1 MHPQQERLHSLDAV
15 RAFALLLGIVLHA
28 AASFVPARF
37 SLEWVV
43 ADNSPSYTLM
53 ALLPAIHLF
62 RMTLFFFIAGFFAH
76 LSYHRKG
83 AEAFARDRLTR
94 IALPFV
100 VGWCVMTPIIRY
112 LWRLGHQ
119 QNGITSEISLW
130 PSADKWASGEL
141 SLTHLWFLYYLM
153 VFYVVIVG
161 ARHFLVDKID
171 ASGQLRSKMDR
182 MFRKLI
188 DSRWAPVVLSLPL
201 TVAAFFAPEWNPA
214 YGMPNPSST
223 LIPELIMTVGYGVA
237 FIAGWI
243 FHRDLSLLQLLVDR
257 RQSTWMVLLPA
268 IVLSG
273 LSSTM
278 LLTQQNVAPTFF
290 RILGAFAGPII
301 MWIVVFAILKF
312 ALKKFDNPSPRI
324 RYVADAS
331 YWMYIAHLPIVDA
344 LQICVA
350 NWNVHW
356 SLKFPLIVGT
366 TFAVL
371 LFSYRYLVRYTF
383 IGAVLNGRKYPPST
397 VVNANATVG

>member
-1 MHPQQERLHSLDAV
+1 MHAHQERLHSLDAV

-28 AASFVPARF
+28 AASFVPPRF
-37 SLEWVV
+37 NLEWVV
-43 ADNSPSYTLM
+43 ADNSPSYALTALM
-53 ALLPAIHLF
+53 PAIHLF

-83 AEAFARDRLTR
+83 VEAFARDRLTR

-100 VGWCVMTPIIRY
+100 VGWFIMMPLIRY

-119 QNGITSEISLW
+119 QSGVASEISVW
-130 PSADKWASGEL
+130 PGADQWASGEL

-171 ASGQLRSKMDR
+171 ANGQLRRKLDQT
-182 MFRKLI
+182 FRSLI
-188 DSRWAPVVLSLPL
+188 DSRWASVALSLPL

-223 LIPELIMTVGYGVA
+223 FMPELIMSVGYGVA

-243 FHRDLSLLQLLVDR
+243 FHRDVSLLHLLVEPR
-257 RQSTWMVLLPA
+257 KSTWMVLLPA

-273 LSSTM
+273 LSSVM
-278 LLTQQNVAPTFF
+278 LLTQPNVAPTFF
-290 RILGAFAGPII
+290 RILGAFAGAII
-301 MWIVVFAILKF
+301 MWTVVFAILKF
-312 ALKKFDNPSPRI
+312 ALRKFHEPSPRT
-324 RYVADAS
+324 RYIADAS
-331 YWMYIAHLPIVDA
+331 YWMYIVHLPIVDV
-344 LQICVA
+344 LQIWVA

-366 TFAVL
+366 TFAL
-371 LFSYRYLVRYTF
+371 LLVSYRYLVRYTF
-383 IGAVLNGRKYPPST
+383 IGVVLNGRKYPPAS
-397 VVNANATVG
+397 APRESARD